1 MDKGFDRTIR
11 IAVYVVALAMVAY
24 HMLSAYGILLGSIE
38 HQTVHLAFIFGLTFL
53 VVVRSSASPV
63 RRLIYLAFFACGM
76 FVTAYVY
83 INLDTLE
90 QNVGFPAPTDVAVGI
105 LMIILAFEGTRQ
117 AWGWILPIV
126 ALVFVASLP
135 SKLSARICHILSVNW
150 IFWHLRD
157 IPFNLGE
164 PDISVC
170 CLRKYDGAPAH

>member
-117 AWGWILPIV
+117 ACLVIILEVLSTIETFRSDMSYPICQLDFL
-126 ALVFVASLP
+126 AFTGHSFQSRRTRYFCL
-135 SKLSARICHILSVNW
+135 LSSEV
-150 IFWHLRD
+150 
-157 IPFNLGE
+157 
-164 PDISVC
+164 
-170 CLRKYDGAPAH
+170 